1 MQAVAALCH
10 FCETHGPRI
19 VMVTQPVRDLTL
31 LDQNSQIDEYGE
43 YGSYSAE
50 CLIDEWRKTVFE
62 DDPRCAACSSFQGDL
77 GFSTSD
83 TVSHFNY
90 ISSQVPVNERVY
102 HLMKNACLRSISCEV
117 SGTVEFPKHN
127 EKSFLEGRS
136 ISLDIRNNSPKQR
149 NEDSSDAESNGI
161 VLFGDDYNGYTL
173 AHTFRL
179 RDAKARGF
187 YRCFSLVIV
196 SMDKFLL
203 TSNYDY
209 FVSAMSSIISKLQ
222 EQAFNVYRKECNSGS
237 IDLASPALLLK
248 NSTLPNYFLKS
259 SKVTNLELD
268 TSRPLS
274 DIVGDTDVFLKLHR
288 QLTILLRT
296 HSRLH
301 LESVLEGVPSQD
313 LLVRSELDPSEAAE
327 VRTEAETCTQ
337 YYALLRIARM
347 QQIAK
352 KLEELGKGPTRLLT
366 AFITHIVHGS
376 KVIVKCDDV
385 SFTKQFLL
393 SLFDLIPVGC
403 ARFAYRKNYEFGNKY
418 SLFGCPASIEIPLE
432 IKDAFIIDLAVEPEM
447 EEIHKVCKQVLSS
460 DDETSPPTSL
470 LRLSSPCAEE
480 IIMTGDFH
488 MRSQTV
494 TSIVDKAQKE
504 YLRCN
509 LRIERLPENLSTEM
523 PTIVKRYCELLLDE
537 DIPLRALEA
546 VIKDTREHWLKRA
559 KLIYQIRS
567 QKPEIDMNS
576 VLRIV
581 RCTTNDLAMLNF
593 WQSGLSKAYKEH
605 VQHEIEFSQKWKKVN
620 TSEKSHNFAT

>member
-31 LDQNSQIDEYGE
+31 LDQNLQPHLTGLFNGSCLDRLDEYGE

-50 CLIDEWRKTVFE
+50 CLIDEWRKTVYE
-62 DDPRCAACSSFQGDL
+62 DDPRCAACSSFQDNL
-77 GFSTSD
+77 GFSTND

-90 ISSQVPVNERVY
+90 ISSQVSINERVY
-102 HLMKNACLRSISCEV
+102 QLMKNACLRSISCEV
-117 SGTVEFPKHN
+117 SGIVDFPRHN
-127 EKSFLEGRS
+127 EKGFFEGHCL
-136 ISLDIRNNSPKQR
+136 SLDFRTNSKQKC
-149 NEDSSDAESNGI
+149 EDSSDTESNGI

-209 FVSAMSSIISKLQ
+209 FVSAMTSIITKLQ
-222 EQAFNVYRKECNSGS
+222 EQAMNVYKRESFS
-237 IDLASPALLLK
+237 ATTDVPTPAAIK
-248 NSTLPNYFLKS
+248 LPNI
-259 SKVTNLELD
+259 ELD

-274 DIVGDTDVFLKLHR
+274 AIVNDPDVFLKLHR

-313 LLVRSELDPSEAAE
+313 LLVRSELEPSEVAE
-327 VRTEAETCTQ
+327 VRTEAENCTQ

-352 KLEELGKGPTRLLT
+352 KFERLRVGTTRPLVALLS
-366 AFITHIVHGS
+366 HV
-376 KVIVKCDDV
+376 VVVKCDDV
-385 SFTKQFLL
+385 AFTKQFLL
-393 SLFDLIPVGC
+393 PLFDLIPVGC
-403 ARFAYRKNYEFGNKY
+403 ARF
-418 SLFGCPASIEIPLE
+418 
-432 IKDAFIIDLAVEPEM
+432 
-447 EEIHKVCKQVLSS
+447 EEY
-460 DDETSPPTSL
+460 P
-470 LRLSSPCAEE
+470 
-480 IIMTGDFH
+480 

-494 TSIVDKAQKE
+494 SSIVDKAEKE
-504 YLRCN
+504 YLRCK
-509 LRIERLPENLSTEM
+509 LSIERLPETLPKEVPS
-523 PTIVKRYCELLLDE
+523 IVKRYCELLLDD

-559 KLIYQIRS
+559 KLIYQIKS
-567 QKPEIDMNS
+567 QKSEIDMNQ
-576 VLRIV
+576 VLKV
-581 RCTTNDLAMLNF
+581 VKCTSDDYEMLNF

-605 VQHEIEFSQKWKKVN
+605 VQHEVEMAQKRNDLTKEAKR
-620 TSEKSHNFAT
+620 SARL